1 MCRDYILI
9 GNFLV
14 MAFLPF
20 SLLSTLNY
28 LLYRTIKQSG
38 QLYMPPSP
46 NTSGFEGPVV
56 FWPGP

>member
-38 QLYMPPSP
+38 QLYPGPSP
-46 NTSGFEGPVV
+46 ME
-56 FWPGP
+56 

>member
-1 MCRDYILI
+1 MCAVFRDYILI

-20 SLLSTLNY
+20 TLLSSLNY

-38 QLYMPPSP
+38 QAVDQCGCEL
-46 NTSGFEGPVV
+46 PVE
-56 FWPGP
+56 FREIL

>member
-38 QLYMPPSP
+38 QLYPGPSP

>member
-38 QLYMPPSP
+38 QLPCGLWYICLVPII
-46 NTSGFEGPVV
+46 
-56 FWPGP
+56 